1 MPLPLL
7 LGCFLSRDFHGVE
20 TGRFS
25 WTLRRFIVLRTKVAW
40 GRLFSGALPCT
51 SLCRCR
57 LPRRA
62 RQAGTRRRRTP
73 RLRALRRRALRLR
86 CSHAPSAPRSPLRSC
101 APASEAAHR
110 SRKWARA
117 PRFCFRAA
125 TVATVAA
132 TASRPT
138 SAALGAVVSAG
149 PEPMTGQGQS
159 ASGSS
164 AWSTVFRHVRYENL
178 VAGVS
183 GGVLSNLALHPL
195 DLVKIRFAVSDG
207 LELRPKYK
215 GILHC
220 LTTIW
225 KLDGL
230 RGLYQG
236 VTPNV
241 WGAGL
246 SWGLYFFFYN
256 AIKSY
261 KTEGRADRLE
271 ATEYLV
277 SAAEAGAMTLC
288 ITNPLW
294 VTKTRLMLQ
303 YDGVVNS
310 PQRQYKGM
318 FDTLVKIYKYEGV
331 RGLYKGFVP
340 GLFGTS
346 HGALQFMA
354 YELLKLKYNQH
365 INRLPEA
372 QLVR

>member
-1 MPLPLL
+1 M
-7 LGCFLSRDFHGVE
+7 
-20 TGRFS
+20 
-25 WTLRRFIVLRTKVAW
+25 
-40 GRLFSGALPCT
+40 
-51 SLCRCR
+51 
-57 LPRRA
+57 
-62 RQAGTRRRRTP
+62 
-73 RLRALRRRALRLR
+73 
-86 CSHAPSAPRSPLRSC
+86 
-101 APASEAAHR
+101 
-110 SRKWARA
+110 
-117 PRFCFRAA
+117 
-125 TVATVAA
+125 
-132 TASRPT
+132 TA
-138 SAALGAVVSAG
+138 
-149 PEPMTGQGQS
+149 QGQS
-159 ASGSS
+159 TAGSS
-164 AWSTVFRHVRYENL
+164 PLSTVFRHVRYENL
-178 VAGVS
+178 VAGIS

-215 GILHC
+215 GIVHC

-225 KLDGL
+225 KVDGL

-261 KTEGRADRLE
+261 KTEGRTERLE

-303 YDGVVNS
+303 YDDVS
-310 PQRQYKGM
+310 TPQRQYKGM
-318 FDTLVKIYKYEGV
+318 MDTLVKIYKYEGV
-331 RGLYKGFVP
+331 RGLYKGFLP
-340 GLFGTS
+340 GLIGTS

-354 YELLKLKYNQH
+354 YELLKLKYNTH
-365 INRLPEA
+365 TNRLPDA
-372 QLVR
+372 QLSTIEYISVAAMSKIFAVAATYPYQVVRARLQDQHIFYNGVLDVINRTWRKEGILGFYKGIVPNLIRVTPACCITFLVYENVCHFLLGLRGEKE

>member
-1 MPLPLL
+1 
-7 LGCFLSRDFHGVE
+7 
-20 TGRFS
+20 
-25 WTLRRFIVLRTKVAW
+25 
-40 GRLFSGALPCT
+40 
-51 SLCRCR
+51 
-57 LPRRA
+57 
-62 RQAGTRRRRTP
+62 
-73 RLRALRRRALRLR
+73 
-86 CSHAPSAPRSPLRSC
+86 
-101 APASEAAHR
+101 
-110 SRKWARA
+110 
-117 PRFCFRAA
+117 
-125 TVATVAA
+125 
-132 TASRPT
+132 
-138 SAALGAVVSAG
+138 
-149 PEPMTGQGQS
+149 MTGQGHS

-207 LELRPKYK
+207 LELRPKYN

-261 KTEGRADRLE
+261 KTEGRAERLE

-303 YDGVVNS
+303 YDAVTNS
-310 PQRQYKGM
+310 PHRQYKGM

-372 QLVR
+372 QLSTVEYISVAALSKIFAVAATYPYQVIRARLQDQHMFYSGVIDVITKTWRKEGIGGFYKGIAPNLIRVTPACCITFVVYENVSHFLLDLREKRK

>member
-1 MPLPLL
+1 
-7 LGCFLSRDFHGVE
+7 
-20 TGRFS
+20 
-25 WTLRRFIVLRTKVAW
+25 
-40 GRLFSGALPCT
+40 
-51 SLCRCR
+51 
-57 LPRRA
+57 
-62 RQAGTRRRRTP
+62 
-73 RLRALRRRALRLR
+73 
-86 CSHAPSAPRSPLRSC
+86 
-101 APASEAAHR
+101 
-110 SRKWARA
+110 
-117 PRFCFRAA
+117 
-125 TVATVAA
+125 
-132 TASRPT
+132 
-138 SAALGAVVSAG
+138 
-149 PEPMTGQGQS
+149 MTGQGQP

-164 AWSTVFRHVRYENL
+164 AWTTMFRHVRYENL

-261 KTEGRADRLE
+261 KTEGRAERLE
-271 ATEYLV
+271 ATEYLI

-303 YDGVVNS
+303 YDGVVNAS
-310 PQRQYKGM
+310 QRQYKGM

-372 QLVR
+372 QLSTVEYISVAALSKIFAVAATYPYQVVRARLQDQHMSYSGVLDVITKTWRKESIGGFYKGIAPNLIRVTPACCITFVVYENVSHFLLGLREKKM

>member
-1 MPLPLL
+1 M
-7 LGCFLSRDFHGVE
+7 
-20 TGRFS
+20 
-25 WTLRRFIVLRTKVAW
+25 
-40 GRLFSGALPCT
+40 
-51 SLCRCR
+51 
-57 LPRRA
+57 
-62 RQAGTRRRRTP
+62 
-73 RLRALRRRALRLR
+73 
-86 CSHAPSAPRSPLRSC
+86 
-101 APASEAAHR
+101 
-110 SRKWARA
+110 
-117 PRFCFRAA
+117 
-125 TVATVAA
+125 
-132 TASRPT
+132 TA
-138 SAALGAVVSAG
+138 
-149 PEPMTGQGQS
+149 QGQS
-159 ASGSS
+159 TPGSS
-164 AWSTVFRHVRYENL
+164 PFYTVFRHVRYENL

-215 GILHC
+215 GVVHC
-220 LTTIW
+220 LATIW
-225 KLDGL
+225 KVDGL

-261 KTEGRADRLE
+261 KTEGKTERLD

-303 YDGVVNS
+303 YEVVS
-310 PQRQYKGM
+310 ASERQYKGM
-318 FDTLVKIYKYEGV
+318 MDALVKIYKFEGV
-331 RGLYKGFVP
+331 RGLYKGFLP
-340 GLFGTS
+340 GLIGTS

-354 YELLKLKYNQH
+354 YELLKLKYNTH
-365 INRLPEA
+365 INRLPDA
-372 QLVR
+372 QLSTVEYISVAAMSKIFAVAATYPYQVVRARLQDQHIFYEGVLDVIKRTWRKEGIIGFYKGIVPNLIRVTPACCITFLVYENVSHFLRGLKGEEQV

>member
-1 MPLPLL
+1 
-7 LGCFLSRDFHGVE
+7 
-20 TGRFS
+20 
-25 WTLRRFIVLRTKVAW
+25 
-40 GRLFSGALPCT
+40 
-51 SLCRCR
+51 
-57 LPRRA
+57 
-62 RQAGTRRRRTP
+62 
-73 RLRALRRRALRLR
+73 
-86 CSHAPSAPRSPLRSC
+86 
-101 APASEAAHR
+101 
-110 SRKWARA
+110 
-117 PRFCFRAA
+117 
-125 TVATVAA
+125 
-132 TASRPT
+132 
-138 SAALGAVVSAG
+138 
-149 PEPMTGQGQS
+149 MTGQGQS
-159 ASGSS
+159 GSGSS
-164 AWSTVFRHVRYENL
+164 VWSTIFRHVRYENL

-215 GILHC
+215 GIVHC

-261 KTEGRADRLE
+261 KTEGRTERLE

-303 YDGVVNS
+303 YNGVVNAS
-310 PQRQYKGM
+310 QRQYKGM
-318 FDTLVKIYKYEGV
+318 FDTLLKIYKYEGV
-331 RGLYKGFVP
+331 RGLYKGFIP

-372 QLVR
+372 QLSTAEYISVAALSKIFAVAATYPYQVVRARLQDQHMFYEGVLDVITKTWRKEGISGFYKGIAPNLIRVTPACCITFVVYENVSHFLLDLREKKKIS